1 MTSLTLNQKMT
12 RTIDFA
18 SRTIPITNISRITQ
32 LNLLVSFIKSRFTL
46 GLTFRPFGSLLGNHA
61 RLSTSVSFL
70 TLAQGSRGFSSIPAG
85 FLHALKTISVKSQI
99 YYNTTMDLL
108 LTTSITSPI
117 ILLWFR
123 FLFLFHNVFQNIHTR
138 FGDNNVNLAALSI
151 SMITARLHVG
161 GWLIVVCL
169 IILRLQA
176 SFRKVARYYQ
186 ADMTRLNRDFPHIR
200 MEKRYMKRATEAIVE
215 ALENPKTQ
223 AVAIA
228 VGGAL
233 AWKAMDLWDT
243 TKNAEI
249 AESDRIAAMVTAD
262 KDRKAAIETADK
274 DRKVAIETAEKDRK
288 ATIDTADKDRLQEA
302 IERQKDRD
310 AEDARHRQTLEAEAT
325 QRQLDRESAT
335 QRSSLNNDENENLFV
350 D

>member
-1 MTSLTLNQKMT
+1 MTSLTLNQKMTSLTLNQKMT

-243 TKNAEI
+243 SKNAEI
-249 AESDRIAAMVTAD
+249 AES
-262 KDRKAAIETADK
+262 DRKAAIETADK
-274 DRKVAIETAEKDRK
+274 DRKATIDTADKDRK
-288 ATIDTADKDRLQEA
+288 AIIDTADKDRLQEA
-302 IERQKDRD
+302 MERQKDRD

>member
-1 MTSLTLNQKMT
+1 MALKTIFKKFGIKESCRGRISHHKLSWSRCWFSTYVSLVHKTLYLT
-12 RTIDFA
+12 GAR
-18 SRTIPITNISRITQ
+18 
-32 LNLLVSFIKSRFTL
+32 LLSSQ
-46 GLTFRPFGSLLGNHA
+46 GSLLGNHA

-70 TLAQGSRGFSSIPAG
+70 TLAQRSRGFSSIPAG

-243 TKNAEI
+243 SKNAEI
-249 AESDRIAAMVTAD
+249 AESDR
-262 KDRKAAIETADK
+262 KAAIETAD
-274 DRKVAIETAEKDRK
+274 KDRK

-302 IERQKDRD
+302 MERQKDRI

-335 QRSSLNNDENENLFV
+335 QRSSLNMDENENLFV

>member
-1 MTSLTLNQKMT
+1 MTSLTLNQKMTSLTLNQKMT

-243 TKNAEI
+243 SKNAEI
-249 AESDRIAAMVTAD
+249 AES
-262 KDRKAAIETADK
+262 DRKAAIETADK
-274 DRKVAIETAEKDRK
+274 DRKATIDTADKDRK
-288 ATIDTADKDRLQEA
+288 AIIDTADKDRLQEA
-302 IERQKDRD
+302 MERQKDRI